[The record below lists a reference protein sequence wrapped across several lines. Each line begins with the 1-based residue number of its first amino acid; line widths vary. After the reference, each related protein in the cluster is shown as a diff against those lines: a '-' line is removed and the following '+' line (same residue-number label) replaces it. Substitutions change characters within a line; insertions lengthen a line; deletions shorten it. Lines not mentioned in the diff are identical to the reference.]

1 MTYIL
6 STKLM
11 IVVIQVLYITQ
22 FFINS
27 SLVILHLFVNASQ
40 VELLVHSNSFLFLIN
55 ILQQMFLFI
64 ISSMFKSILML
75 AIMPSNINGVN
86 CLQTSDLSVKVKT
99 SHISEIIIFSYKKI
113 SAFMTFCTPCMIN
126 CQNSKPSL
134 DSRRCTI
141 VSFPVYY
148 LSRVASE
155 PFRHFAANENL
166 LCHAF
171 TSDY

>member
-1 MTYIL
+1 
-6 STKLM
+6 
-11 IVVIQVLYITQ
+11 
-22 FFINS
+22 
-27 SLVILHLFVNASQ
+27 
-40 VELLVHSNSFLFLIN
+40 
-55 ILQQMFLFI
+55 MFLFI

-99 SHISEIIIFSYKKI
+99 SHFPEIIIISYKNI
-113 SAFMTFCTPCMIN
+113 SAFISRIELFKIQICYIQNKTFCTPCMIN